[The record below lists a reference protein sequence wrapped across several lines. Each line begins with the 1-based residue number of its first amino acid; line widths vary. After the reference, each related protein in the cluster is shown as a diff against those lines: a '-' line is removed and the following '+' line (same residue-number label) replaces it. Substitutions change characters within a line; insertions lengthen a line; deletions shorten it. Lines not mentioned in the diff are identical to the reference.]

1 MENDRMVVKET
12 NASLIVED
20 EKTLAPK
27 EVELSIVIPS
37 LHESDNLAILLPD
50 LVETLGLVTN
60 SYKIIVVNR
69 IPDEATREISRK
81 YPVVLLDQE
90 GIGYGNALKS
100 GFEYAKSRYILTMDA
115 DLSHSPEF
123 IKDVFKKRTEGD
135 VVIASRY
142 VPGGDYKMPFVRTVL
157 SKVLNKFFARG
168 LSLKIRDTSSGFRL
182 YKRDVL
188 KSFEIVNTDFAVL
201 QEILVKAYCEGWKI
215 IEVPFRYYP
224 RQIGRSNAQTFA
236 FGISYLRTFSKLYR
250 LRNSILSADYDHRA
264 YYSIV
269 PPQRYWQRQR
279 YKHIVDL
286 IESEGPVLDV
296 GCGSSRIIGAL
307 PRGSLAIDVLF
318 RKLRYAQIFGVPR
331 VQASGFHLP
340 IKSASFPCVVCSQ
353 VIEHVP
359 KNRGFLE
366 ELIRVLKPNGAL
378 ILGTPDYANWQWRF
392 IEAVYERVMPTAYAD
407 EHISP
412 YTRKELV
419 DFFET
424 NGFVVEDFRYI
435 LQGELILK
443 LRKAP

>member
-1 MENDRMVVKET
+1 MVIKEMDK
-12 NASLIVED
+12 NLIVED
-20 EKTLAPK
+20 QNTSASK
-27 EVELSIVIPS
+27 EVELAIIIPS
-37 LHESDNLAILLPD
+37 LHEADNLAILLPD
-50 LVETLGLVTN
+50 LVETLGPVTH
-60 SYKIIVVNR
+60 SYKIIVVDRN
-69 IPDEATREISRK
+69 PDEATREISRK
-81 YPVVLLDQE
+81 HHVVLLDQE
-90 GIGYGNALKS
+90 GTGYGNALKS
-100 GFEYAKSRYILTMDA
+100 GFQYANSKYILTMDA

-123 IKDVFKKRTEGD
+123 IEEVFKKRTEGD

-142 VPGGDYKMPFVRTVL
+142 VPGGDYKMPLVRTVL

-168 LSLKIRDTSSGFRL
+168 LSLNIRDTSSGFRL
-182 YKRDVL
+182 YNKDVL
-188 KSFEIVNTDFAVL
+188 ESFEIVNTDFAVL

-215 IEVPFRYYP
+215 VEVPFRYYP

-236 FGISYLRTFSKLYR
+236 FGISYLRTFFKLYR
-250 LRNSILSADYDHRA
+250 RRNSILSADYDHRA
-264 YYSIV
+264 YNSVV

-286 IESEGPVLDV
+286 IGSEGPVLDV

-307 PRGSLAIDVLF
+307 PRGSLAMDVLF
-318 RKLRYAQIFGVPR
+318 RKLRYAHIFGVPR

-340 IKSASFPCVVCSQ
+340 IKNMSFPCVVCSQ

-366 ELIRVLKPNGAL
+366 ELVRVLKPNGAL

-392 IEAVYERVMPTAYAD
+392 IEAVYERVMPSAYAD

-412 YTRKELV
+412 YTKKELI
-419 DFFET
+419 DFFE
-424 NGFVVEDFRYI
+424 NIGFVVEDVRYI